1 MKYTLGQIN
10 RGDGVMKCCRCL
22 SVLGGSDEIERSYN
36 TAQGICDSCRDIIAA
51 ALVSFDK
58 GLLNIKAPYDREEA
72 ERRLLMALYPHSGL
86 AIKEGKRIAKANH
99 EAYRIGNR
107 ECKYR
112 GLDHT
117 CQWVRNSTHMCS
129 EEACP
134 LTITIKQECDWDEC
148 PF

>member
-72 ERRLLMALYPHSGL
+72 ERGLLMALYPHSGL
-86 AIKEGKRIAKANH
+86 AIKETKRIIDASEDTGGLPQANPGCMYCN
-99 EAYRIGNR
+99 ATM
-107 ECKYR
+107 ECNYP
-112 GLDHT
+112 GSELT
-117 CQWVRNSTHMCS
+117 CGMG
-129 EEACP
+129 
-134 LTITIKQECDWDEC
+134 EC
-148 PF
+148 P